1 MNVKERVYGIV
12 DEKGLKL
19 TKVAEKAK
27 VSRDTIARWDKVSP
41 TLDKLQSVADALE
54 VDIVTLIKD

>member
-1 MNVKERVYGIV
+1 MNVKEKVYGIV
-12 DEKGLKL
+12 EERGLKL